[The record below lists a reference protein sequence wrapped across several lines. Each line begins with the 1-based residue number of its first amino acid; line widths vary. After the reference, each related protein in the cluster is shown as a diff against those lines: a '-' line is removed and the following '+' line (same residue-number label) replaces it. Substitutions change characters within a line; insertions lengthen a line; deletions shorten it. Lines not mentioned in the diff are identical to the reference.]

1 MLTRPASADSTLP
14 PIPRAL
20 LVAALAFG
28 FCLLARLVSHGDA
41 VRLLFWPATGVAFAF
56 GWRHGLAWTAPAAVG
71 AFAYGAL
78 AYRDAGLAA
87 ATRESFFVANLY
99 TVRGEILEAQ
109 AATLDGAAAPAD
121 ATRARELKRQAIVA
135 YDKSIAIN
143 EALQQRLMGH
153 P

>member
-56 GWRHGLAWTAPAAVG
+56 GWRHGLAWTAPAAIG

-87 ATRESFFVANLY
+87 AA
-99 TVRGEILEAQ
+99 A
-109 AATLDGAAAPAD
+109 AATAVGAALPIVVLRRLGDWKPAEWAPWSLLS
-121 ATRARELKRQAIVA
+121 TGAIVIL
-135 YDKSIAIN
+135 YSVTLN
-143 EALQQRLMGH
+143 RGG
-153 P
+153 